1 MAKSKGTTTTTFEKV
16 GDNIAAHV
24 LNVSGGRSNPY
35 TMTVKKNTQGRGA
48 SPTGKSSIRGSSMI
62 HEANGPKCHIV
73 ATLYKANAA
82 EAGLQTRN
90 VRILRAVMGDQ
101 AFQPGAYGKTGY

>member
-1 MAKSKGTTTTTFEKV
+1 MAKNATTTSFEKV

-24 LNVSGGRSNPY
+24 LNMSGNSSPY
-35 TMTVKKNTQGRGA
+35 TMTKPKNTQGRGK
-48 SPTGKSSIRGSSMI
+48 SPTGKSAIRGHSMI

-82 EAGLQTRN
+82 EAGKQTRN
-90 VRILRAVMGDQ
+90 VRLLPAVMGER
-101 AFQPGAYGKTGY
+101 AFKPGAYGKAG